1 MRNRTTTDL
10 NYVVFHGILN
20 LSTKLPS
27 AVKKTLLTVERERF
41 AQVMAA
47 RKSARELI
55 GLADKL
61 LESDKFSPW
70 YKPYCFAD
78 FVAACTERVGV
89 SALEDLLVALKNAWV
104 GDIIR
109 SVYKDDTDQVVC
121 ALVRRALEVVS
132 KDDAV
137 ERRLHLMLFAGLVKS
152 GEHAIELALDAGLP
166 AEGEVRLR
174 AVLERLAA
182 RPLDDSCPF

>member
-1 MRNRTTTDL
+1 
-10 NYVVFHGILN
+10 
-20 LSTKLPS
+20 
-27 AVKKTLLTVERERF
+27 
-41 AQVMAA
+41 MAA

-78 FVAACTERVGV
+78 YVTACTERVGV

-109 SVYKDDTDQVVC
+109 SVYQDDADQVVC
-121 ALVRRALEVVS
+121 ALVRRVVEAS
-132 KDDAV
+132 NKDEAV
-137 ERRLHLMLFAGLVKS
+137 ERRLTLMIFAGLVKNP
-152 GEHAIELALDAGLP
+152 EHAIELALDAGLP
-166 AEGEVRLR
+166 ADVESRLR
-174 AVLERLAA
+174 DALARLAA
-182 RPLDDSCPF
+182 RPVDNSCPF